1 VVDPVGAGF
10 VESLARPGGNVT
22 GFSTFEPE
30 IGGKW
35 LQLLK
40 ELSPGIRRVAGIV
53 DLPFAAFTKLWRA
66 SEAAAP
72 ALGLETAT
80 INFHRRSDDIESA
93 VASFAKSG
101 DGALI
106 VLPTG
111 INSVDRSRILAL
123 ATQHRLP
130 AIYPFTH
137 YATGGGL
144 MAYGLDNIR
153 NFTSGVVYVDRILRG
168 AKPADLPV
176 QAPTKYELVINLGT
190 AKTIGLN
197 VPPTLLARADEVI
210 E

>member
-1 VVDPVGAGF
+1 VSAGF
-10 VESLARPGGNVT
+10 VASLARPGSNVT

-66 SEAAAP
+66 SEAVAP
-72 ALGLETAT
+72 DLGLETTT
-80 INFHRRSDDIESA
+80 INFHQRSDDIESA
-93 VASFAKSG
+93 VASFAQKG
-101 DGALI
+101 DGALV

-111 INSVDRSRILAL
+111 INSVDRSRIFAISM
-123 ATQHRLP
+123 QHRLP

-153 NFTSGVVYVDRILRG
+153 NFASGVGYVDRILKG

-176 QAPTKYELVINLGT
+176 QAPTKYELVINLGA
-190 AKTIGLN
+190 AKTIGLT
-197 VPPTLLARADEVI
+197 VPPALLARADEVL